1 MAHERKNGL
10 TVAEKDVLWA
20 RFKNGESFVA
30 IARALD
36 RRVSSIYSVVREH
49 GGVAPAIRRRAQ
61 SALTLSD
68 RETISRGLS
77 AGQSVRGM
85 ADGLGRAPSTI
96 SREITR
102 NGGPDRYRAV
112 AADARAW
119 RTARRPQP
127 SRMATHHQEL
137 TPLRH
142 EELTPCGEGVVLASR
157 CLDAVRSPARRFS
170 LRR

>member
-61 SALTLSD
+61 RTHACPVIRHQHSP
-68 RETISRGLS
+68 R
-77 AGQSVRGM
+77 
-85 ADGLGRAPSTI
+85 DGWLAPQYCTRAPS
-96 SREITR
+96 
-102 NGGPDRYRAV
+102 GGV
-112 AADARAW
+112 FHHG
-119 RTARRPQP
+119 P
-127 SRMATHHQEL
+127 SR
-137 TPLRH
+137 H
-142 EELTPCGEGVVLASR
+142 ER
-157 CLDAVRSPARRFS
+157 
-170 LRR
+170 